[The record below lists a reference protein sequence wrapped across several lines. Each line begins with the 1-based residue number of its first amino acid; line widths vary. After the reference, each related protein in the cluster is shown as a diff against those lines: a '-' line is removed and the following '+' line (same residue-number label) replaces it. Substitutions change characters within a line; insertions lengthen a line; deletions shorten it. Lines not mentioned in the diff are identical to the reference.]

1 MKKTLLILTILTL
14 GTWAK
19 PPFKLHEDERITAH
33 IVDLKKDELNFYLKD
48 DNGTIFK
55 TFGNLNRWLATK
67 NKKLLFA
74 MNGGMYM
81 ENSMPLGLYV
91 EKAKVIRKTNRV
103 QHAYG
108 NFYMQPNGVFFITKK
123 KNAYI
128 KPSHNFHFKSY
139 VNYATQSGP
148 MLVIKGKIHSMFKK
162 GSLHVHIRNG
172 VGVLPDG
179 KLLFAISD
187 ELITFYDFAE
197 FFQKN
202 GCKNALYLDGAI
214 SKMYLPPKYDYFGY
228 SRFGVI
234 IGQVHSVK

>member
-1 MKKTLLILTILTL
+1 MLA
-14 GTWAK
+14 WAK
-19 PPFKLHEDERITAH
+19 APFKLYEDERITAH
-33 IVDLKKDELNFYLKD
+33 VLDLKKDELHFYLKD
-48 DNGTIFK
+48 KKGTIFK
-55 TFGNLNRWLATK
+55 TFGNLNRWLAK
-67 NKKLLFA
+67 EDKELVFA

-91 EKAKVIRKTNRV
+91 EKGKIIRKTNRV

-128 KPSHNFHFKSY
+128 KPSRNFHFKSY

-148 MLVIKGKIHSMFKK
+148 MLVIKGKIHPMFKK
-162 GSLHVHIRNG
+162 GSRHVHIRNG

-187 ELITFYDFAE
+187 ERITFYDFAE
-197 FFQKN
+197 FFKKN
-202 GCKNALYLDGAI
+202 NCKNALYLDGAI
-214 SKMYLPPKYDYFGY
+214 SRMYLPPKYDYFGY

-234 IGQVHSVK
+234 IAEVKEKD